1 MNTKNQLAPVG
12 PIEPKA
18 SVVRQSKLNC
28 RNVRPRA
35 WACLAPLSKKQSG
48 LEPFNQAHF
57 FLKSICINFRRATL
71 C

>member
-1 MNTKNQLAPVG
+1 MNTKNQLAPVL

-35 WACLAPLSKKQSG
+35 WTCLAPLSTKQSG
-48 LEPFNQAHF
+48 LE
-57 FLKSICINFRRATL
+57 
-71 C
+71 